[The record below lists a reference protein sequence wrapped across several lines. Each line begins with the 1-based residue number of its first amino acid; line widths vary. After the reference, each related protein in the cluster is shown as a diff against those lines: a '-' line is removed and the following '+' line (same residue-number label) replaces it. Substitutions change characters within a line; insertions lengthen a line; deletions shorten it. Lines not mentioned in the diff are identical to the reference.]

1 MLPKQA
7 EQGIEL
13 LRRTFDIRPGELR
26 RVSLMGIN
34 IFLIIS
40 TLMIIKPVVNALF
53 LSFVGI
59 KSLPSLFLL
68 VSSLAMLVSF
78 LYARALHRVSL
89 HRMILRTYQITIPV
103 MIGIGVMLHLGW
115 AGKWLIYVFYI
126 GEVIF
131 ALLTTSQFWI
141 LANLVFNPLEAKR
154 LFSLVGAGAI
164 AGGVMGG
171 YLTSVFA
178 PILSNENLLFMA
190 AGLLTAGFFVNR
202 TIWRD
207 YITPDQI
214 RTTAKTDGLKG
225 NPLQVIR
232 RSRHLTLLALI
243 VGTSIVIAKLVEY
256 QYSALASAA
265 YPDADE
271 LAAFFGFWFSTFN
284 IISLVIQIFITRRV
298 VGVYGVGK
306 SLFVLPLALFG
317 GATLVLIIPVLWA
330 GIALKLFDVSIK
342 QSINKAAIELLIL
355 PIPLATK
362 SQAKTFIDVFVDT
375 AATGI
380 GGLLLLFVINGL
392 NLPLR
397 AVSLLIILLIGF
409 WVRFALQIRKEYIRS
424 FQANLERTTPEIR
437 KDNPDLSELS
447 VLEGMRKVLRTG
459 TESQLLFV
467 LGKIVELQEIRL
479 IPDTLPLLQHD
490 SAAVRTAT
498 LRCLYFHPDHAILD
512 QVVPYLQDPDAEV
525 RYHAFT
531 TILRHARRDRVQLIQ
546 RYLQDDDPVINGAAL
561 VGLAME
567 SRNNPEMQRVFE
579 IEERV
584 ADKTQYLTMITE
596 PNIRRL
602 YKIMIIRAIGH
613 GRIRS
618 QYQLLDRFLTDDDPG
633 ICEEVLMAMG
643 MSEAPDFI
651 PTLLDHLPGKALRDS
666 ASKALKLYGVELIPY
681 LQSRLV
687 HQAISR
693 EQGLFLPTLM
703 EDLHS
708 PRAVDFLFDMVRHAD
723 IGMRLAALRS
733 LQVLRDR
740 FPDLHVSEKEI
751 IRLIIQETHLYKDT
765 LGHLYTQRLLQDQDE
780 QPVQKARQELTTLL
794 ERRLDGTLDRIFHL
808 LGLRYSPAQINP
820 IYEGIKG
827 ENPNLRFNAVE
838 FLDNILEPDLK
849 KILIPIIESALIDPA
864 TGSALQQLNLTAPT
878 EQDCFDQLLDGR
890 DEKIKLAVI
899 RVMNESADPEHRKR
913 YLALIHSTNP
923 RIKKAAQ
930 EGLEL
935 YSPEA
940 GRP

>member
-1 MLPKQA
+1 MFPKLA
-7 EQGIEL
+7 EQGVEL

-26 RVSLMGIN
+26 RVSLMGTN

-53 LSFVGI
+53 LSYVGI

-68 VSSLAMLVSF
+68 VSSLAMLVSV

-89 HRMILRTYQITIPV
+89 HRMILRTYQVSIPV
-103 MIGIGVMLHLGW
+103 MVVIGILLHLGW

-171 YLTSVFA
+171 YITSVFA
-178 PILSNENLLFMA
+178 PLLSNENLLFLA
-190 AGLLTAGFFVNR
+190 AGLLAGGFFVNR
-202 TIWRD
+202 TIWKD

-214 RTTAKTDGLKG
+214 RSTARTDGLKG

-243 VGTSIVIAKLVEY
+243 VGISIVIAKLVEY

-265 YPDADE
+265 YPNADR

-317 GATLVLIIPVLWA
+317 GATLVLITPVLWA

-397 AVSLLIILLIGF
+397 AVSLLIILLIGL
-409 WVRFALQIRKEYIRS
+409 WIRFAYQIRKEYVRS
-424 FQANLERTTPEIR
+424 FQENLEGASPEKR
-437 KDNPDLSELS
+437 KDDPDLTDQS
-447 VLEGMRKVLRTG
+447 VLEGMRRVLRTG

-467 LGKIVELQEIRL
+467 LGKIVELKEIRL
-479 IPDTLPLLQHD
+479 IPDTLPLLGHE

-498 LRCLYFHPDHAILD
+498 LRCLYFHPDHGILSRIE
-512 QVVPYLQDPDAEV
+512 PFLQDPDAEV

-531 TILRHARRDRVQLIQ
+531 AILRHARRDRVQLIH
-546 RYLQDDDPVINGAAL
+546 RYLQDDDPIINGAAL

-567 SRNNPEMQRVFE
+567 SRNNPEMQRIFE
-579 IEERV
+579 IGERV
-584 ADKTQYLTMITE
+584 ADKTQYLGMISD

-618 QYQLLDRFLTDDDPG
+618 QYGLLDRFLADEDPA
-633 ICEEVLMAMG
+633 IRQEVLLAMG
-643 MSEAPDFI
+643 LTEAPEFI
-651 PTLLDHLPGKALRDS
+651 PVLLDHLPGKPTRDV
-666 ASKALKLYGVELIPY
+666 ACKALSQYGVDLIPH
-681 LQSRLV
+681 LQSRLDD
-687 HQAISR
+687 QSISR
-693 EQGLFLPTLM
+693 EQGVFLPVLF
-703 EDLHS
+703 EDIHS
-708 PRAVDFLFDMVRHAD
+708 PRAVSFLFEMVRRPD

-740 FPDLHVSEKEI
+740 FPDLHISEKEI

-780 QPVQKARQELTTLL
+780 QSVQQARKELATLL

-808 LGLRYSPAQINP
+808 LGLKYSPAQINP

-827 ENPNLRFNAVE
+827 QNPNVRFNAVE

-849 KILIPIIESALIDPA
+849 KILIPIIESTLIDPA
-864 TGSALQQLNLTAPT
+864 TENALQPLNLTAPT
-878 EQDCFDQLLDGR
+878 EQDCFDQLIQGR

-899 RVMNESADPEHRKR
+899 RVMNESGDPENLPR
-913 YLALIHSTNP
+913 YRTLVQSTNP
-923 RIKKAAQ
+923 RIRKAAQ
-930 EGLEL
+930 EGLDRL
-935 YSPEA
+935 SS
-940 GRP
+940 